1 MICSQ
6 TKSINKIYIHNIL
19 FPELIYRITMPN
31 KLPSLII
38 IMLTTFSII
47 LISFI
52 IRQLYLYI
60 AQSYKNHDVNDIT
73 IVDRLGSIL
82 PYWLPL
88 LEGLQNFGQQILP
101 DYPFNVMQIYKKTL
115 MPLVIFY
122 VTHPTLAVIIFFILY
137 YLFVRNKSPIPD
149 RPFIRFNVLQSILLF
164 LINSL
169 LGATFRALPIEFRM
183 SLYGLMMCN
192 TLFWFVLSTISYSII
207 KSIEGK
213 YAKIP
218 VISQAVRIQIDN
230 QL

>member
-1 MICSQ
+1 MLKGLPEWTIA
-6 TKSINKIYIHNIL
+6 IIIIVIL
-19 FPELIYRITMPN
+19 FIIAIGIYQFYHFIMNASNT
-31 KLPSLII
+31 KPSK
-38 IMLTTFSII
+38 
-47 LISFI
+47 
-52 IRQLYLYI
+52 Y
-60 AQSYKNHDVNDIT
+60 NIT
-73 IVDRLGSIL
+73 IVDRCGSTL

-101 DYPFNVMQIYKKTL
+101 DYPFSIMSVYKKTL
-115 MPLVIFY
+115 MPFVLFY
-122 VTHPTLAVIIFFILY
+122 VTHPALAFIIFFVLY
-137 YLFVRNKSPIPD
+137 YLFVRAKSPIPD

-183 SLYGLMMCN
+183 SLYGLMLCN
-192 TLFWFVLSTISYSII
+192 TLFWFVLSTIIYSVI
-207 KSIEGK
+207 KALEGK

>member
-1 MICSQ
+1 MLINFPMLILAILITIIIGLLIIMIY
-6 TKSINKIYIHNIL
+6 KIYLSIS
-19 FPELIYRITMPN
+19 RKKITENSQRPN
-31 KLPSLII
+31 
-38 IMLTTFSII
+38 
-47 LISFI
+47 
-52 IRQLYLYI
+52 
-60 AQSYKNHDVNDIT
+60 IT
-73 IVDRLGSIL
+73 IIDRFSSIL

-101 DYPFNVMQIYKKTL
+101 DYPFSLMSLYKKTL
-115 MPLVIFY
+115 MPFVIFY
-122 VTHPTLAVIIFFILY
+122 VTHPALAFITFFVLY
-137 YLFVRNKSPIPD
+137 YLFVRAKSPVPD

-183 SLYGLMMCN
+183 SLYGLMLCN
-192 TLFWFVLSTISYSII
+192 TLFWFVLSTVVYSVI

-230 QL
+230 QQ

>member
-1 MICSQ
+1 M
-6 TKSINKIYIHNIL
+6 TKSPKYKKYNKKEIT
-19 FPELIYRITMPN
+19 LI
-31 KLPSLII
+31 
-38 IMLTTFSII
+38 
-47 LISFI
+47 
-52 IRQLYLYI
+52 
-60 AQSYKNHDVNDIT
+60 
-73 IVDRLGSIL
+73 DRCSSIL

-101 DYPFNVMQIYKKTL
+101 DYPFNLMSIYKRTL
-115 MPLVIFY
+115 MPMVIFY
-122 VTHPTLAVIIFFILY
+122 VTHPALAFMIFFILY
-137 YLFVRNKSPIPD
+137 YLFVRTKSPIPD

-183 SLYGLMMCN
+183 SLYGLMVCN
-192 TLFWFVLSTISYSII
+192 TLFWFVISTITYSII

-230 QL
+230 RL

>member
-1 MICSQ
+1 MLTSLPML
-6 TKSINKIYIHNIL
+6 IL
-19 FPELIYRITMPN
+19 AIFITFIIG
-31 KLPSLII
+31 LII
-38 IMLTTFSII
+38 IALYQVY
-47 LISFI
+47 ISAK
-52 IRQLYLYI
+52 QVE
-60 AQSYKNHDVNDIT
+60 QSTSSTGNSIT
-73 IVDRLGSIL
+73 ILDRCGSIL

-101 DYPFNVMQIYKKTL
+101 DYPFSLMSLYKKTL
-115 MPLVIFY
+115 MPFVIFY
-122 VTHPTLAVIIFFILY
+122 VTHPALAFVTFFVLY
-137 YLFVRNKSPIPD
+137 YLFVRAKSPLPN

-183 SLYGLMMCN
+183 SLYGLMLCN
-192 TLFWFVLSTISYSII
+192 TLFWFVLSTIIYSVI

-230 QL
+230 QN

>member
-1 MICSQ
+1 M
-6 TKSINKIYIHNIL
+6 
-19 FPELIYRITMPN
+19 
-31 KLPSLII
+31 
-38 IMLTTFSII
+38 
-47 LISFI
+47 LISFPMLILAILITLI
-52 IRQLYLYI
+52 ISL
-60 AQSYKNHDVNDIT
+60 IT
-73 IVDRLGSIL
+73 IIVYQIYISIKKKRELRNTSNPEITIIDRCCSIL

-101 DYPFNVMQIYKKTL
+101 DYPFSLMSLYKKTL
-115 MPLVIFY
+115 MPFVIFY
-122 VTHPTLAVIIFFILY
+122 VTHPALAFITFFVLY
-137 YLFVRNKSPIPD
+137 YLFVRAKSPVPD

-183 SLYGLMMCN
+183 SLYGLMLCN
-192 TLFWFVLSTISYSII
+192 TLFWFVLSTIIYSVI

-230 QL
+230 QH

>member
-1 MICSQ
+1 MMSNNLPTWIIGIIS
-6 TKSINKIYIHNIL
+6 IL
-19 FPELIYRITMPN
+19 FISITAVLIY
-31 KLPSLII
+31 
-38 IMLTTFSII
+38 
-47 LISFI
+47 
-52 IRQLYLYI
+52 QLYLFVFSSPDSI
-60 AQSYKNHDVNDIT
+60 KNHNDIT
-73 IVDRLGSIL
+73 IIDRFGSIL

-101 DYPFNVMQIYKKTL
+101 DYPFSLMSLYKKTL

-122 VTHPTLAVIIFFILY
+122 VTHPTLAFIIFFILY
-137 YLFVRNKSPIPD
+137 YLFVRAKSPIPD

-183 SLYGLMMCN
+183 SLYGLMLCN
-192 TLFWFVLSTISYSII
+192 TLFWFVLSTITYSVL

>member
-1 MICSQ
+1 MFNYLPIWII
-6 TKSINKIYIHNIL
+6 SI
-19 FPELIYRITMPN
+19 TC
-31 KLPSLII
+31 
-38 IMLTTFSII
+38 TI
-47 LISFI
+47 LISI
-52 IRQLYLYI
+52 LCYQLYILVMN
-60 AQSYKNHDVNDIT
+60 SYSYDKSKIT
-73 IVDRLGSIL
+73 VLDRFSSIL

-101 DYPFNVMQIYKKTL
+101 DYPFSLMSLYKKTL

-122 VTHPTLAVIIFFILY
+122 VNHPALAFIIFFVLY
-137 YLFVRNKSPIPD
+137 YLFVRTKSPIPS

-183 SLYGLMMCN
+183 SLYGFILCN
-192 TLFWFVLSTISYSII
+192 TLFWFVLSTIIYSVI
-207 KSIEGK
+207 KSLQGK

>member
-1 MICSQ
+1 MLKGLPEWMIA
-6 TKSINKIYIHNIL
+6 
-19 FPELIYRITMPN
+19 
-31 KLPSLII
+31 II
-38 IMLTTFSII
+38 II
-47 LISFI
+47 LILFI
-52 IRQLYLYI
+52 IVIVVYRFYHFTINALN
-60 AQSYKNHDVNDIT
+60 AKHAKSNIT
-73 IVDRLGSIL
+73 IIDRCGSIL

-101 DYPFNVMQIYKKTL
+101 DYPFSIMSIYKKTL
-115 MPLVIFY
+115 MPFVLFY
-122 VTHPTLAVIIFFILY
+122 VTHPALAVITFFVLY
-137 YLFVRNKSPIPD
+137 YLFVRPKSPIPD

-183 SLYGLMMCN
+183 SLYGLMLCN
-192 TLFWFVLSTISYSII
+192 TLFWFVLSTIIYSVI
-207 KSIEGK
+207 KALEGK

>member
-1 MICSQ
+1 MLNQLPVWIVAFILTFIFVLFCLA
-6 TKSINKIYIHNIL
+6 IY
-19 FPELIYRITMPN
+19 
-31 KLPSLII
+31 
-38 IMLTTFSII
+38 
-47 LISFI
+47 
-52 IRQLYLYI
+52 
-60 AQSYKNHDVNDIT
+60 QSYNFIVKSFNKENKEYIT

-101 DYPFNVMQIYKKTL
+101 DYPFSLMSVYKRTL
-115 MPLVIFY
+115 MPVVIFY
-122 VTHPTLAVIIFFILY
+122 VTNPALAFIIFFVLY
-137 YLFVRNKSPIPD
+137 YLFVRTKSPVPN

-183 SLYGLMMCN
+183 SLYGLMLCN
-192 TLFWFVLSTISYSII
+192 TLFWFVLSTIVYSII